1 MPVGNGTT
9 EPASACVRRAV
20 RCGVFR
26 FDPAHPLFTDHFP
39 GAPVVPGSCIV
50 QAFADEA
57 ARWARESADED
68 GGMAEADDRAPSF
81 PCAGP
86 PRPIRPIRPIRET
99 RGFRF
104 RRFVT
109 PGDYAFRM
117 ERTADGLRCSLHAL
131 GTAVGEEGCVAAPP
145 APLVTGVL
153 AW

>member
-1 MPVGNGTT
+1 MSDNRDTAT
-9 EPASACVRRAV
+9 QASACAHRTVRR
-20 RCGVFR
+20 GVFR
-26 FDPAHPLFTDHFP
+26 FDPAHPLFAEHFP

-57 ARWARESADED
+57 SRWA
-68 GGMAEADDRAPSF
+68 GGPDF
-81 PCAGP
+81 PFAGP
-86 PRPIRPIRPIRET
+86 PRPIRPICEI

-104 RRFVT
+104 RRFVP

-117 ERTADGLRCSLHAL
+117 ERTGDGLRCSLHAL
-131 GTAVGEEGCVAAPP
+131 DAEAGEEGCVATPP